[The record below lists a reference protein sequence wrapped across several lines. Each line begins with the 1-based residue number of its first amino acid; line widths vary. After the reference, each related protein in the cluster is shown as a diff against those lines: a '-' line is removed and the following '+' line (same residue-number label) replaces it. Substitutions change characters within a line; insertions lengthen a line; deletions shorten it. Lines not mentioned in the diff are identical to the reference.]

1 MQKNMTGTK
10 QMTLSAADFGVFIAL
25 LICSTLLSNSEIN
38 SQQAK
43 INVIFGQ
50 AWTVYMLLI
59 IRGFKTLHTWNKCH
73 YKQVVCHH
81 MGVYSKKIL

>member
-25 LICSTLLSNSEIN
+25 LICSTLLSNSEITFIY
-38 SQQAK
+38 ACWEF
-43 INVIFGQ
+43 IFGQ

-81 MGVYSKKIL
+81 MGVYSKNFL

>member
-1 MQKNMTGTK
+1 MTGTK

-59 IRGFKTLHTWNKCH
+59 IRGFKTLHT
-73 YKQVVCHH
+73 
-81 MGVYSKKIL
+81 